1 MINTS
6 LKKLGF
12 FSLPLPSYIW
22 FLPLTP
28 HSLIPLAS
36 SISCYLK
43 FTAGVRG
50 VKEHISYLP
59 LSTHMQQKVESGMH
73 SISFFIKAK
82 FHFTI

>member
-1 MINTS
+1 MLNTS

-22 FLPLTP
+22 FLSLTP

-50 VKEHISYLP
+50 VREHISYLP
-59 LSTHMQQKVESGMH
+59 LSTHMPQKVESGMH
-73 SISFFIKAK
+73 SISFPIKAN